1 MTRQLSVYPVP
12 PSDGNPYI
20 EMVGREL
27 GALGVAVAK
36 DNLRLGQPLNDLPTG
51 SIVHFHWPS
60 VIYASPDHRK
70 AERRLDLWTSFLE
83 EIGSR
88 CRIVWTAHNL
98 FPHDNPFPDLG
109 REARRIL
116 RHCDHITV
124 HCSRARDLLEEEF
137 GPLPPVSVLPH
148 PNYAT
153 EYPPPPDR
161 QAARSNLQIPP
172 HAFLFLMFGSLRDY
186 KGIDRAIAAFR
197 EIELPHARLHIAGGK
212 GSRFDLEPVLR
223 HACED
228 SRITVLSDFVPRDAV
243 AKLYAAA
250 DVSLHCYRNTLTS
263 GSIPLAQSMG
273 IAVVAPRVGCI
284 EEMVP
289 KSCGILYD
297 PEAAGGLK
305 AAMIQAM
312 SANVRQMGREGR
324 NFIANRTVQ
333 NFARELLAIY
343 QTIAR

>member
-1 MTRQLSVYPVP
+1 M
-12 PSDGNPYI
+12 D
-20 EMVGREL
+20 EL
-27 GALGVAVAK
+27 PGG
-36 DNLRLGQPLNDLPTG
+36 DWQPL
-51 SIVHFHWPS
+51 
-60 VIYASPDHRK
+60 PD
-70 AERRLDLWTSFLE
+70 RLDGPQPVS
-83 EIGSR
+83 
-88 CRIVWTAHNL
+88 
-98 FPHDNPFPDLG
+98 
-109 REARRIL
+109 ARQPLSGPGTGGKTDFDPAL
-116 RHCDHITV
+116 R
-124 HCSRARDLLEEEF
+124 CSRARDLLEEEF

-243 AKLYAAA
+243 AKLYAAT

>member
-1 MTRQLSVYPVP
+1 M
-12 PSDGNPYI
+12 D
-20 EMVGREL
+20 EL
-27 GALGVAVAK
+27 PGG
-36 DNLRLGQPLNDLPTG
+36 DWQPLSD
-51 SIVHFHWPS
+51 
-60 VIYASPDHRK
+60 
-70 AERRLDLWTSFLE
+70 RLDGPQPVS
-83 EIGSR
+83 
-88 CRIVWTAHNL
+88 
-98 FPHDNPFPDLG
+98 
-109 REARRIL
+109 ARQPL
-116 RHCDHITV
+116 SGPGTGGKTDFDPHCDHITV

-137 GPLPPVSVLPH
+137 GPLLPVSVLPH

-153 EYPPPPDR
+153 KYPPPPDR
-161 QAARSNLQIPP
+161 QAARSDLQIPP
-172 HAFLFLMFGSLRDY
+172 DAFLFLMFGSLRDY

-228 SRITVLSDFVPRDAV
+228 SRITVLSEFVPRDAV

-297 PEAAGGLK
+297 PEAA
-305 AAMIQAM
+305 AA
-312 SANVRQMGREGR
+312 SRP
-324 NFIANRTVQ
+324 
-333 NFARELLAIY
+333 
-343 QTIAR
+343 